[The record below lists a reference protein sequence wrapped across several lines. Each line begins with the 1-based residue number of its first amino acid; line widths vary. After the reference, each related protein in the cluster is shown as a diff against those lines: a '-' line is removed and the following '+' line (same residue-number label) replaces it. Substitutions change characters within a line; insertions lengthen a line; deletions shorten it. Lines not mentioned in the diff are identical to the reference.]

1 MYQLH
6 YAEWAANEMTFV
18 PEVSAAGSGWLGT
31 MLPNTFPMPLA
42 GVYPQGTTGAATF
55 SWTYNGSQ
63 ANWEVSKYIPGS
75 IGPYQYYPY
84 ADGPF
89 QSSAT

>member
-1 MYQLH
+1 MH

-18 PEVSAAGSGWLGT
+18 PEVSAEASGWLGT
-31 MLPNTFPMPLA
+31 YLPNTYPMPLA
-42 GVYPQGTTGAATF
+42 GTYPQGSSGAATF

-63 ANWEVSKYIPGS
+63 ANWDVTKYIPGS
-75 IGPYQYYPY
+75 IGPYRWYPY
-84 ADGPF
+84 SDGPF